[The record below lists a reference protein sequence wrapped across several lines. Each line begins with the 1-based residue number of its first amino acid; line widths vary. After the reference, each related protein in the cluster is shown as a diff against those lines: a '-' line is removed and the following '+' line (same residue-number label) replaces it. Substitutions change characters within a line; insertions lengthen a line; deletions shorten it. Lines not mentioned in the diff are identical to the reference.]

1 MKTIFLSSPYAIDYF
16 ADKNRSHYRHET
28 DNVEISIRRGIFRT
42 RLREHV
48 RLANISTNGAAVV
61 CTEYFPNNTTLHLAL
76 AFETN
81 RKFVLKGKIT
91 RIQPE
96 PASVPPKRGGRN
108 LLSRLFGKHPRVF
121 RYGIQFEQPPQEF
134 ADFLIKTGLRKKL
147 SFNR

>member
-16 ADKNRSHYRHET
+16 ADKNRNHYRHET
-28 DNVEISIRRGIFRT
+28 DNVEISIRRSFFRT
-42 RLREHV
+42 RIRENV
-48 RLANISTNGAAVV
+48 RLANISTTGAAIV
-61 CTEYFPNNTTLHLAL
+61 CTEYFPKRTMLHLVL

-81 RKFVLKGKIT
+81 REFALKGRIT

-96 PASVPPKRGGRN
+96 SASITPRRRGRN
-108 LLSRLFGKHPRVF
+108 LFSKLFGKHPRVF

-147 SFNR
+147 TLNR